1 MHNVN
6 VEAIAATAAKAAAD
20 PAAGV
25 NSVALTGVWNVEE
38 GATQFTTE
46 IPLPSGAVVEFA
58 ADFPPPMGGTGA
70 APSPLAYC
78 FWGGLACYAMT
89 FAQEAAREG
98 VELRSLRG
106 SVDAELDMARALG
119 IGEQPP
125 LEEINWTLEVEC
137 DADDATLESLRG
149 IADAR
154 CPGAWCLRNALQVNT
169 AVERSAA

>member
-6 VEAIAATAAKAAAD
+6 VEAIEATAAQAAAD
-20 PAAGV
+20 PATGLQP
-25 NSVALTGVWNVEE
+25 VALTGQWNVEP

-46 IPLPSGAVVEFA
+46 IPLPAGGSVSFA
-58 ADFPPPMGGTGA
+58 ADFPPPMGGSGA

-98 VELRSLRG
+98 IELRALRG
-106 SVDAELDMARALG
+106 RVAAELDMARALG
-119 IGEQPP
+119 VGDQVP
-125 LEEINWTLEVEC
+125 LEQIDWTLEVDC
-137 DADDATLESLRG
+137 DADDQEVERLRE

-154 CPGAWCLRNALQVNT
+154 CPGVWCLRNALVVNT
-169 AVERSAA
+169 AVERSAG

>member
-6 VEAIAATAAKAAAD
+6 VEAIEATAANAAAD
-20 PAAGV
+20 PAAGIQP
-25 NSVALTGVWNVEE
+25 VALTGEWNVEE
-38 GATQFTTE
+38 GAVQFTTQ
-46 IPLPSGAVVEFA
+46 IPLPSGGTVAFS

-98 VELRSLRG
+98 IELSSLRG
-106 SVDAELDMARALG
+106 RVAAELDMARALG
-119 IGEQPP
+119 IGDQPP
-125 LEEINWTLEVEC
+125 LEEINWTLEVSTE
-137 DADDATLESLRG
+137 ADDGAVERLRQ

-154 CPGAWCLRNALQVNT
+154 CPGAWCLRNALTVNT
-169 AVERSAA
+169 AVERS